1 MKQLRIIFAGGGT
14 GGHLFPALAIAQK
27 LKQVR
32 KSADISFIGTRKG
45 LEGKIIPDSGFG
57 FHPIW
62 ISGISREKN
71 MALTLLKNLSVPF
84 KLFIATLQSLY
95 YLLKHKPDAVV
106 GTGGFVA
113 GPPLYAATLMGI
125 PTLIHEQN
133 SYPGLTTRL
142 LAGRVD
148 RVHLS
153 YEECL
158 KYLKKKD

>member
-71 MALTLLKNLSVPF
+71 MALTLLKNLFVPF

-95 YLLKHKPDAVV
+95 YLLKHKQELRNIAE
-106 GTGGFVA
+106 
-113 GPPLYAATLMGI
+113 M
-125 PTLIHEQN
+125 EN
-133 SYPGLTTRL
+133 SERFSRSNGDQLFSAL
-142 LAGRVD
+142 D
-148 RVHLS
+148 II
-153 YEECL
+153 
-158 KYLKKKD
+158 YLNITPFSR